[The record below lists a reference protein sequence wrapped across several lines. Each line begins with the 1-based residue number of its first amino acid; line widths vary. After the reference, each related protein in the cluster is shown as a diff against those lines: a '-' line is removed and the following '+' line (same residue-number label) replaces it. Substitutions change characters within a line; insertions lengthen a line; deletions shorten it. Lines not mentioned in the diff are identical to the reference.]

1 MGKSQW
7 AGTTYGN
14 GWMHGYLIR
23 MLRHTDV
30 RLFYLLAAFFIVPV
44 CLIINDSRKTAYFY
58 FREILGYGRWKSIR
72 LTYSNH
78 CQFAQAVIDKFA
90 MYAGKKFDVRIDGID
105 YFQELAGEK
114 DGFLMLSSHIGN
126 YEIAGYSLVSDRKT
140 INPVVYS
147 HEKAS
152 VMYNR
157 SNLFHKTNIN
167 MIELTPDMNYL
178 FEINTA
184 LSNGNIVSMPA
195 DRIVGDSKCE
205 SCLFLGRTAKFPQGP
220 FTVAAMRGLNVLA
233 VNVMK
238 SGLRQY
244 TIYITPLDYDR
255 TAARKI
261 QIEQIS
267 KAYVTELENRLRQYP
282 AQWYNFYK
290 FWE

>member
-23 MLRHTDV
+23 MLRHADV

-72 LTYSNH
+72 LTYINH

-90 MYAGKKFDVRIDGID
+90 MYAGKKFDIRIDGID
-105 YFQELAGEK
+105 YFQELAGAE

-126 YEIAGYSLVSDRKT
+126 YEIAGYSLISDRKS

-152 VMYNR
+152 VMANR
-157 SNLFHKTNIN
+157 DNLFHKTNIH
-167 MIELTPDMNYL
+167 MIELTADMSYL

-184 LSNGNIVSMPA
+184 LSNGNIVSIPA
-195 DRIVGDSKCE
+195 DRITGQAKSED
-205 SCLFLGRTAKFPQGP
+205 CLFFGRMAKFPQGP

-238 SGLRQY
+238 TGLKQY

-255 TAARKI
+255 TAARKK

-267 KAYVTELENRLRQYP
+267 KAYITELENRLLQYP